1 MAAARIGELLIREH
15 YITAHQ
21 LQEALVYQKDHGG
34 RLGPNLVKLG
44 FIKDEEILTLLSRL
58 YGVASINLDRYDVRP
73 EVLKLVPG
81 ETATRYRVIPLAKT
95 GAKLTIATTDPA
107 NVMALDDIKF
117 LTGYDELEPVLAS
130 DAAMAEAIAKYYPPG
145 TPQVATRLQ

>member
-1 MAAARIGELLIREH
+1 MAVTRIGELLIREH
-15 YITAHQ
+15 CITAEQ
-21 LQEALVYQKDHGG
+21 LQEALIYQKDHGG

-44 FIKDEEILTLLSRL
+44 FIKDEEILTLLSRE
-58 YGVASINLDRYDVRP
+58 YGVASINLNRFDVAP

-81 ETATRYRVIPLAKT
+81 DWANRYHIVPLART

-107 NVMALDDIKF
+107 NAMALDDIKF
-117 LTGYDELEPVLAS
+117 VTGYAEVEPVLAS

-145 TPQVATRLQ
+145 TPMVANRLQ

>member
-15 YITAHQ
+15 CITAQQ
-21 LQEALVYQKDHGG
+21 LQEALIYQKEHGG

-44 FIKDEEILTLLSRL
+44 FIKDEEILTLLSRV
-58 YGVASINLDRYDVRP
+58 YGVASINLNRFDVVP

-81 ETATRYRVIPLAKT
+81 DTANRYHIVPLARK

-107 NVMALDDIKF
+107 NATALDDIKF
-117 LTGYDELEPVLAS
+117 LTGYDEVEPVLAS

-145 TPQVATRLQ
+145 TPKVANRLQ